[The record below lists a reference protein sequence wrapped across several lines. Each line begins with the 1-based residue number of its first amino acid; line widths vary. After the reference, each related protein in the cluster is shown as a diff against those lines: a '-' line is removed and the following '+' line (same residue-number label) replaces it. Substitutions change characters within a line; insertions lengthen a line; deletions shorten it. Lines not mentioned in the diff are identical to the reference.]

1 MIALE
6 AVTKRYGD
14 RTVVDGVSLE
24 VRRGEVLA
32 LLGGSGS
39 GKTTTLKMINRLI
52 EPTAGRITLG
62 GRDTASMLSHELRR
76 RIGYVLQEVGL
87 FPHMT
92 VEENVGITPRLLGWP
107 AEKIRARVG
116 ELLELVELDAATFRG
131 RSAHELSGGQRQRVG
146 IARALAADPEVMLLD
161 EPFGALD
168 PITRRRLQRLFVS
181 IRETRELTAVVV
193 THDVAE
199 AMLLGT
205 RLAVMH
211 RGVLVQEG
219 KSEEVASAPAND
231 YVRALLSGDDEPPV
245 EATA

>member
-6 AVTKRYGD
+6 NVTKRYGD
-14 RTVVDGVSLE
+14 RTVVDRVTFE
-24 VRRGEVLA
+24 VKRGEVLA

-52 EPTAGRITLG
+52 VPTEGRVTLG
-62 GRDTASMLSHELRR
+62 GRDTDGLLSHELRR

-92 VEENVGITPRLLGWP
+92 VEENVGITPRLIGWP
-107 AEKIRARVG
+107 AEKIRGRVS
-116 ELLELVELDAATFRG
+116 ELLELVELDPRTFRG

-168 PITRRRLQRLFVS
+168 PITRRRLQRLFTS
-181 IRETRELTAVVV
+181 IRGARNLTAVLV

-199 AMLLGT
+199 AMALGT
-205 RLAVMH
+205 RIAVMH
-211 RGVLVQEG
+211 KGVLVQEG
-219 KSEEVASAPAND
+219 PADQVARAPADD
-231 YVRALLSGDDEPPV
+231 YVRALLSGDAELEEEV
-245 EATA
+245 RV